1 MRAKS
6 HVGKIYSRQ
15 LISSASATSK
25 KTASCNYFP
34 LCPLGWLIRHS
45 PTRASV
51 ALPSFLPSQ
60 RKLPPCLR
68 TIQKVKVDQV
78 LIGNPGL
85 RGERFEVINDVRL
98 KPNGHS
104 LLETLRIWVPLG
116 L

>member
-1 MRAKS
+1 M
-6 HVGKIYSRQ
+6 
-15 LISSASATSK
+15 
-25 KTASCNYFP
+25 
-34 LCPLGWLIRHS
+34 
-45 PTRASV
+45 
-51 ALPSFLPSQ
+51 PSFLPSQ
-60 RKLPPCLR
+60 RKLPTCLR

-78 LIGNPGL
+78 LVGNPGL